1 MVANAESTY
10 ADFPAVTMVDGILN
24 FPDTSILIQ
33 VLASLDAEIS
43 NANFQ
48 FTDQYGGLDEEAY
61 NDMFDSLGLNEQQPL
76 IDFENELSFT
86 SLRSIISAEHDAWLE
101 TDGENDELNPNRHFI
116 VDNTVRA
123 ILNEYGEVKIG
134 DIYYTLTEEGYSE
147 TSELQ
152 TLVNK
157 RGQKILQSNKLSND
171 CKSNER
177 SNGTEPVSS
186 TKKFSWVVSHWTYPW
201 GKYAIAKLDNYK
213 KKGRRWVKYKSVS
226 IAQVYGDISDIGGNC
241 DGSITFNTS
250 ALVSADDEEV
260 KHKISVF
267 SNTKRDWIYGYWK
280 VGDKEKTKALS
291 W

>member
-1 MVANAESTY
+1 
-10 ADFPAVTMVDGILN
+10 MVDGILN
-24 FPDTSILIQ
+24 FPDTTYLIKVLVSLDLEIQ
-33 VLASLDAEIS
+33 V
-43 NANFQ
+43 ANNLFR
-48 FTDQYGGLDEEAY
+48 DQYSNLGEEAF
-61 NDMFDSLGLNEQQPL
+61 NNMFDSLGLNEQQPL
-76 IDFENELSFT
+76 VNFENELSFT

-123 ILNEYGEVKIG
+123 ILNKYGEVKIG
-134 DIYYTLTEEGYSE
+134 DIYYTLTEEGYNE
-147 TSELQ
+147 TSDLQ
-152 TLVNK
+152 TLVVE
-157 RGQKILQSNKLSND
+157 RGRKISNSNKLSND

-186 TKKFSWVVSHWTYPW
+186 TKKFSWVVSHWTLPW
-201 GKYAIAKLDNYK
+201 GKYATAKLDNYK

-241 DGSITFNTS
+241 DNKINFNT
-250 ALVSADDEEV
+250 ANGAYVSADDEEV